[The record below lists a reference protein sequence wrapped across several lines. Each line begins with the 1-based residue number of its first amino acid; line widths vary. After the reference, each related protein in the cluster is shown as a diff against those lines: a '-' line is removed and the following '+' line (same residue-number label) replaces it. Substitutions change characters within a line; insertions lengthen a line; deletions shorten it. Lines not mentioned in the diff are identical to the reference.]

1 MSVNNHQLEIYTC
14 FKQIIKLI
22 KLINTS
28 PVSRTV
34 PDWSQTR
41 LSLYFANQTTDKHT
55 YMFLN
60 TCVL

>member
-34 PDWSQTR
+34 VWSQTR

-55 YMFLN
+55 
-60 TCVL
+60 